1 MILLL
6 LLQNLKTMDKNIILF
21 LFLVVSQ
28 QIFAQTETRVAQ
40 SIKGKVINQMTNEAV
55 AYTNIGIEGTFYG
68 TASDADGNFELK
80 IPEEMVNKQIFFS
93 ALSYKNDTFPVRTL
107 FEREFNI
114 IKLEPLAYDIENVD
128 VAARSRVLI
137 RILRM
142 ASENTPY
149 NFLGGPFNL
158 FCALES
164 EKTID
169 DTVKTV
175 DKAEVLIFD
184 KTGYKQPSKTDAFQ
198 MRNYALSKEKPDYSF
213 STGIINFDELLDLD
227 WVRSATSVLN
237 PGVVWQFDLTLEDEP
252 EIDGN
257 SYWVI
262 AFSQEK
268 PTLAGAQDFYASSF
282 KGKITIAKHDYSVK
296 KIEGSAISE
305 KHNRQGKSL
314 AVGNS
319 NTKYLED
326 VSYNFEITYSRLKP
340 EMILLHK
347 KYRFG
352 GKNVEETSRLVVNQV
367 QTTGLEEITSRDYF
381 AD

>member
-1 MILLL
+1 M
-6 LLQNLKTMDKNIILF
+6 NKNIILF

-40 SIKGKVINQMTNEAV
+40 SIKGKVINQLTNEAV

-158 FCALES
+158 FCTLEN

-198 MRNYALSKEKPDYSF
+198 MRNYAIIKEKPDYSF
-213 STGIINFDELLDLD
+213 STGTTNFDELLDLD

-282 KGKITIAKHDYSVK
+282 KGKITIAKDDYSVK
-296 KIEGSAISE
+296 KIEGSAVSE

-319 NTKYLED
+319 NTNYLED

-347 KYRFG
+347 KYRFE
-352 GKNVEETSRLVVNQV
+352 GKNMEESLRLVVNQV
-367 QTTGLEEITSRDYF
+367 QTTGLKEITARDYF